1 MNWDQIEIKWA
12 EMTRRVR
19 ADIPKPAPD
28 DSMGP
33 VRARAT
39 GLALSGASDHVPE
52 NESETAIPVTAE

>member
-19 ADIPKPAPD
+19 ADLPMPAPD

-33 VRARAT
+33 VCARVA
-39 GLALSGASDHVPE
+39 GLVRPGASGQVPE